1 MFRIL
6 VVQYKLVSAEYFMDK
21 MQEWELYEFTNVI
34 EYDNFI
40 SWQQTR
46 LLMYIIAQ
54 VNSRKKL
61 KLKDICTLP
70 WEMEMEEE
78 EHNIEMSNEDRD
90 RLRKMAEDLTKK
102 LAKQNA

>member
-46 LLMYIIAQ
+46 LLMYIVAQ

-70 WEMEMEEE
+70 WEKELEEE